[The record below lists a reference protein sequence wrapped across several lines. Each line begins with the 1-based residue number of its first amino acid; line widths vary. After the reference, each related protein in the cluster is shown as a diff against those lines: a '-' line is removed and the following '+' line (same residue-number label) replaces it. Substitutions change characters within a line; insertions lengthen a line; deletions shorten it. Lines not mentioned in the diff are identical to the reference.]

1 MDNNDFL
8 SMAREAF
15 STSTTYFDSSIR
27 REAEAAIRQ
36 FQGVHPAGSKY
47 HSELYKSKSRIFRP
61 KTRTAI
67 RKNEAIAAEALFS
80 TNDVVAITPQDP
92 SNKVNQASAA
102 VMLELMNYR
111 LKKSIP
117 WFLTVIGAYQ
127 DAQTVGVC
135 VSHQDWVY
143 DRKKKIDKPVITLLP
158 LENLRID
165 PGSDWSNPINTSPY
179 VIWMIPMFVKD
190 VKAKMTTVD
199 TRTNQPKWRTVA
211 DAQILAAMNKYSDST
226 RQTRERGRTDSKD
239 QSQSITN
246 FAVVWVHMN
255 IMDVDGSDVVYYTL
269 GTEHMLTDPVPLEKM
284 YFHGKRPFVMGFS
297 ILETHKTY
305 PAGLAGISKDTQA
318 EINEIANQRSDN
330 VKFAMNKRYFVRRDR
345 QVDIRS
351 LTRNVSGSVTMMTD
365 PEKDVVVQ
373 NTPDV
378 TSSSYQEQD
387 RLNLDFD
394 DIAGAFSQS
403 SVQSNRKLNETVGGM
418 NLLTTNSN
426 QVSAYQLRTFVETWV
441 EPVLSQ
447 LMLLEA
453 YYETDTTIIALAGK
467 KAGLFQ
473 KFGLDAI
480 TDEMLMTEMTLEVN
494 VGMSS
499 TNPQEQ
505 INNFMSAM
513 TNLRNILA
521 DGLLEKYGLSV
532 GEVIKEL
539 FGKLGYKDG
548 ERFFN
553 TEEEP
558 PELTAAKATIQ
569 ELQTAL
575 AQKVSPEMLAKQ
587 IEKIDAE
594 IVNMGVRNE
603 DVMASSVEK
612 TMRTIFASM
621 QAGQVIAGI
630 PQVAPIADELMKAA
644 GYQAPAPAG
653 IDPNFPQPAVA
664 APELTV
670 NPIRDKRTG
679 LEFTPPGGDTTP
691 NTPALPASPMTGQN
705 AGIETMGADS

>member
-1 MDNNDFL
+1 
-8 SMAREAF
+8 
-15 STSTTYFDSSIR
+15 
-27 REAEAAIRQ
+27 
-36 FQGVHPAGSKY
+36 
-47 HSELYKSKSRIFRP
+47 
-61 KTRTAI
+61 
-67 RKNEAIAAEALFS
+67 
-80 TNDVVAITPQDP
+80 
-92 SNKVNQASAA
+92 
-102 VMLELMNYR
+102 
-111 LKKSIP
+111 
-117 WFLTVIGAYQ
+117 
-127 DAQTVGVC
+127 
-135 VSHQDWVY
+135 
-143 DRKKKIDKPVITLLP
+143 
-158 LENLRID
+158 
-165 PGSDWSNPINTSPY
+165 
-179 VIWMIPMFVKD
+179 
-190 VKAKMTTVD
+190 
-199 TRTNQPKWRTVA
+199 
-211 DAQILAAMNKYSDST
+211 
-226 RQTRERGRTDSKD
+226 
-239 QSQSITN
+239 
-246 FAVVWVHMN
+246 
-255 IMDVDGSDVVYYTL
+255 
-269 GTEHMLTDPVPLEKM
+269 
-284 YFHGKRPFVMGFS
+284 
-297 ILETHKTY
+297 
-305 PAGLAGISKDTQA
+305 
-318 EINEIANQRSDN
+318 
-330 VKFAMNKRYFVRRDR
+330 
-345 QVDIRS
+345 VDIRS

-365 PEKDVVVQ
+365 PEKDVIVQ

-473 KFGLDAI
+473 KFGIDAI
-480 TDEMLMTEMTLEVN
+480 TDEMLLTEMTLEVN

-521 DGLLEKYGLSV
+521 DGLLEKYGLDV

-553 TEEEP
+553 TEEEA

-594 IVNMGVRNE
+594 IVNMGARNK

-612 TMRTIFASM
+612 TMRTIFAGM

-644 GYQAPAPAG
+644 GYQAPNPTG
-653 IDPNFPQPAVA
+653 IDPNFPQPAA
-664 APELTV
+664 PAPELTV
-670 NPIRDKRTG
+670 NSIRDKRTG
-679 LEFTPPGGDTTP
+679 LEFMPPGGDTTP